1 MIQSLPSQMEKDYLE
16 PQVVAAIH
24 QLWQDPGVRK
34 CFERSREYQLNN
46 SAAYYFDSIDRIEQ
60 PHYVP
65 DDQDILQKREEEMDS
80 LLWKHDGHHFLVT
93 LSEYNQMLYEDNSV
107 NRMQESLNLFDS
119 ICNSRWLIMIPEV
132 IKFIRQLQS

>member
-24 QLWQDPGVRK
+24 QLWQDPGVRQ

-65 DDQDILQKREEEMDS
+65 DDQDILCPRVKTTGITKTVIVIGELKYRI
-80 LLWKHDGHHFLVT
+80 
-93 LSEYNQMLYEDNSV
+93 EYAQMLYEDDSV